1 MIPELP
7 RLDSNIAPL
16 IFGGMWAFIFFL
28 AITLSNNETMKEVHA
43 DVPLRAVPAGI
54 TVYLVIEADSSLL
67 PGAVGF
73 VLTYVSIEAL
83 KHISSSGTDAEP
95 EHQ

>member
-7 RLDSNIAPL
+7 RLDPYISPL
-16 IFGGMWAFIFFL
+16 IFGSMWAVIFFL
-28 AITLSNNETMKEVHA
+28 SIAISNNKFVENIHA

-73 VLTYVSIEAL
+73 VLTYVLIEAL
-83 KHISSSGTDAEP
+83 KHISSSGTDVDP
-95 EHQ
+95 KHQ